1 MESGVGGK
9 TYNIIKSMYTNSKCA
24 VKIGK
29 KHTHFFPQG
38 HGVRQG
44 CSLSPTLF
52 NIYIKQLAR
61 ALEKSAAPGLT
72 LLESEVKCLLFADD
86 LVLLSTTKECLQ
98 QHTRYSA
105 QILPDL
111 GPDSKSQ

>member
-1 MESGVGGK
+1 M
-9 TYNIIKSMYTNSKCA
+9 KSMYTNKCA

-29 KHTHFFPQG
+29 KHTHIFP

-44 CSLSPTLF
+44 CSLSSTLF
-52 NIYIKQLAR
+52 NIYVNDLAR
-61 ALEKSAAPGLT
+61 ALEQSAAPGLT

-86 LVLLSTTKECLQ
+86 LVLLSPTKGGP
-98 QHTRYSA
+98 TAAPRSSA
-105 QILPDL
+105 HILSDL